1 MSDGTSP
8 KTPWL
13 RALVAD
19 LAAPPSGPRVR
30 PFVEV
35 VLPLLIAIGLT
46 VLVRVTGFDLEAERW
61 IYGVGGGSWALGDH
75 PLWKSL
81 YQGGTVPAALVVFGA
96 LGLYVA
102 SWWRHSLV
110 GWRKVFWFL
119 ILSGL
124 IGPGV
129 ITNGVLKESWG
140 RPRPRELVEFGG
152 RSEFEPVFSYD
163 PSSEGLSFPCGHAT
177 MGFFFLAGYF
187 LFRRHRC
194 GLADGF
200 LFGGLVAGGLIGIAR
215 MAQGGHFFSDVVWA
229 AVVCWYTPIGLYYGL
244 GLDRGLVSDGAPER
258 RLPLWLRGIVGGAG
272 LVMLGGVLLATPY
285 HERRHYEVVDE
296 FAKSGP
302 FRVRLVLSTG
312 RVEIV
317 PGDEFRI
324 TAEADGHGFPT
335 SKIGRNFMEVKQED
349 GAYLVYA
356 ERLSGWLTEVN
367 ANLRVELP
375 WSRMRR
381 LELETGE
388 AQVGVTLAPSE
399 ARPLLKLTA
408 GTGAVVIEPAGQG
421 IRLEGAPGKRGGAI
435 DPGELPAGGPGA
447 TVYRLE
453 VGEGFIGDLQVG
465 GKKGP

>member
-8 KTPWL
+8 KTPWF

-35 VLPLLIAIGLT
+35 VLPLLIAVGLT

-75 PLWKSL
+75 PFWKSL
-81 YQGGTVPAALVVFGA
+81 YQGGTVPAALVVFSA

-110 GWRKVFWFL
+110 GWRKVSWFVM
-119 ILSGL
+119 LSGL

-129 ITNGVLKESWG
+129 LTNAVLKESWG

-187 LFRRHRC
+187 LFRHHRR

-229 AVVCWYTPIGLYYGL
+229 AVVCWYTPMGLYYGL
-244 GLDRGLVSDGAPER
+244 GLHRGLVSEGAPER
-258 RLPLWLRGIVGGAG
+258 RLPLWLRGTVGAAG
-272 LVMLGGVLLATPY
+272 LVMLGGVLLGTPY
-285 HERRHYEVVDE
+285 QERRHYEALGD
-296 FAKSGP
+296 FAKSGSL
-302 FRVRLVLSTG
+302 RVRLVFSTG

-317 PGDEFRI
+317 PGETFRI
-324 TAEADGHGFPT
+324 RAEAAGHGLPT
-335 SKIGRNFMEVKQED
+335 SKIKRKLLELKQEE
-349 GAYLVYA
+349 GAYLVYS
-356 ERLSGWLTEVN
+356 ERISGWFSEVDS
-367 ANLRVELP
+367 NLKVELP
-375 WSRMRR
+375 WSRMRV
-381 LELETGE
+381 LEFHTGE
-388 AQVGVTLAPSE
+388 AQVLLRLAPSE
-399 ARPLLKLTA
+399 ARPVLKLGS
-408 GTGAVVIEPAGQG
+408 GTGTVELDPAGQG
-421 IRLEGAPGKRGGAI
+421 VSLKGALGKGVGAI
-435 DPGELPAGGPGA
+435 DPGLLPGGGPGA
-447 TVYRLE
+447 TLYRLE
-453 VGEGFIGDLQVG
+453 VGEAFTGDLRVRD
-465 GKKGP
+465 KKGP